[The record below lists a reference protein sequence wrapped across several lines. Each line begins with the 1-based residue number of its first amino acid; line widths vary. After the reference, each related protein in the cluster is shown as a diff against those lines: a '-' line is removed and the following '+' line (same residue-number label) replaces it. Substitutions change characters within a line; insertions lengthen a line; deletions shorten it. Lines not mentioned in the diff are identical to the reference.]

1 MNLIAAVDKNWG
13 IGYKGQ
19 LLDHISEDL
28 KYFKEKTTGKVVIM
42 GKNTFLSLPNQEPLP
57 NRENLVISSSNFDNV
72 KTFKTPEDAL
82 KYAREKYNEND
93 IFIIGGGMLYRTML
107 PFCDTAYITKI
118 DKEYIA
124 DTFLQNLDDYMDC
137 VDTESLTT
145 KKGLNISFNTYKKRV

>member
-19 LLDHISEDL
+19 LLDHIPEDL
-28 KYFKEKTTGKVVIM
+28 KYFKEKTTGKIVIM

-57 NRENLVISSSNFDNV
+57 NRENIVISSTQFDKV

-82 KYAREKYNEND
+82 KYAREKYSEED
-93 IFIIGGGMLYRTML
+93 IFVIGGGMLYKSML
-107 PFCDTAYITKI
+107 PLCDIAYITKI
-118 DKEYIA
+118 DKEYVA
-124 DTFLQNLDDYMDC
+124 DTFLKDIETYMEC
-137 VDTESLTT
+137 INTEFLTT